1 MKVTVADFSNAV
13 AKFEAK
19 WLETVN
25 SPGNKFFAAAALH
38 GANAGIGKML
48 EPFTSDGLVDVDAIK
63 GMVNAGLD
71 AADGKLVLTPAVDP
85 LLARIGIGFDEVRF
99 TRADFDEFF
108 NGLAQYGKS

>member
-48 EPFTSDGLVDVDAIK
+48 DDVDAIK

-71 AADGKLVLTPAVDP
+71 AADGKLVLVPTVDP